1 MNYDIIGTKKNIERE
16 LNEWAKDQKK
26 IFVILPMSIITKIAG
41 FFKKNQENSEKEELS
56 IVRLYIGKFVKQNN
70 ADIGESIAFEEKR
83 IIIKNPERI
92 ISIPKEAIIRNDE
105 TIIVG
110 SFDMDESIRLG
121 KEWSDRRD
129 VLIFDEKGMMVQ

>member
-1 MNYDIIGTKKNIERE
+1 
-16 LNEWAKDQKK
+16 
-26 IFVILPMSIITKIAG
+26 MSIITKIAG

-56 IVRLYIGKFVKQNN
+56 TVRLYIGKFVKQNN

-92 ISIPKEAIIRNDE
+92 MSIPQQAIIKNE
-105 TIIVG
+105 ENIVVG
-110 SFDMDESIRLG
+110 DFDMEESIRLG

-129 VLIFDEKGMMVQ
+129 VLIFDEKGMMIQ

>member
-1 MNYDIIGTKKNIERE
+1 
-16 LNEWAKDQKK
+16 
-26 IFVILPMSIITKIAG
+26 MSIITKIKG

-56 IVRLYIGKFVKQNN
+56 TVRLYIGKFVKQNN